1 MTTSMNTNSMNTN
14 TTDDFITPKDI
25 IELQKKNINYNED
38 LPIFLKEIRD
48 YFNQTWSSSY
58 FINEPINDIDELNKV
73 LLNYPSWGGYYILE
87 NSFTAISTD
96 NLDILSEKSKIIL
109 GYLYGICLR

>member
-1 MTTSMNTNSMNTN
+1 M
-14 TTDDFITPKDI
+14 TDDFVTPEDL

-58 FINEPINDIDELNKV
+58 FINEPINDIDELNKNQ

-87 NSFTAISTD
+87 SSFTAVSSD
-96 NLDILSEKSKIIL
+96 DLDILSDKSKIIL